1 MIKIIDITVDGK
13 ITFKANEDLHNVT
26 IIIKDYNFNGNI
38 LRQYFEIIKKEG
50 NYFLSISSVL
60 VPHLKNTY
68 IEINDNN
75 KLLTIDFKFP
85 SNLLKGYSLYG
96 NSCVCW
102 RTYEA
107 FNSVYNSPTIS
118 NLILDDKMY
127 VQFCEH
133 VDSYLDTNI
142 TFGNV
147 RSNQNFKNQYG
158 TERVVNPNVPIDRD
172 YPITHHFDLDIHWIH
187 TKRRELEFGDSTY
200 FFKEVSSNKIPQEEF
215 REKWIRRVQRGKGTT
230 KIFLWSSSE
239 FFNVHGD
246 WERKQLINRF
256 KKLPNRSILLT
267 ERPEEEFEDDLHIV
281 KYISDWKDNH
291 QLQRDK
297 FGGII
302 WNNQLEN
309 SKIFKKI
316 IEEKFL

>member
-1 MIKIIDITVDGK
+1 MIKIIDVTVDGK
-13 ITFKANEDLHNVT
+13 ITFKANEDLLNVS
-26 IIIKDYNFNGNI
+26 IIIKDYDFNGDI
-38 LRQYFEIIKKEG
+38 LRQYFENIKKES

-68 IEINDNN
+68 IEINTNN
-75 KLLTIDFKFP
+75 EFSTIDFKFP

-118 NLILDDKMY
+118 NLILDDTKY

-133 VDSYLDTNI
+133 IDSYLDAEI
-142 TFGNV
+142 TFGGV
-147 RSNQNFKNQYG
+147 RDNQNFKNQYG
-158 TERVVNPNVPIDRD
+158 TERVVNPNVPIDHD
-172 YPITHHFDLDIHWIH
+172 YPITHHFDLDVHWIH
-187 TKRRELEFGDSTY
+187 TKYRKLEFRDSTY
-200 FFKEVSSNKIPQEEF
+200 FFKELSNNKIPQKEF
-215 REKWIRRVQRGKGTT
+215 KDKWIRRVERGRGTK

-246 WERKQLINRF
+246 WERKKLVDRF
-256 KKLPNRSILLT
+256 KSLPNRSILLT
-267 ERPEEEFEDDLHIV
+267 EKPEEEFEDELHII
-281 KYISDWKDNH
+281 KYIPEWENCH
-291 QLQRDK
+291 QLQRDN
-297 FGGII
+297 FGGIL
-302 WNNQLEN
+302 WNDQLKN